1 MKKILFVLSL
11 LLTAPLSGCIFSDD
25 EKPVVRILTYEI
37 NAFTDTMF
45 STFTNET
52 GYEIEVI
59 YADDAGGILERLLQ
73 TQDTPQ
79 FDLAIGLDNTY
90 LQTALDAELLGEYD
104 ADISGL
110 SSEALAPY
118 NGPFAVPFDQGD
130 VCLNYD
136 ETRVDG
142 ENLTVPTSLWNLTE
156 PEWNGLMAYPSP
168 LTSSPGRAFMAATI
182 DYFENDDDN
191 TTDAF
196 DWWKAIAEND
206 AIFTSGWT
214 EAYTIH
220 YSGGYGEW
228 EEGHIGD
235 AALTVSYCHSPG
247 VEAFYGDN
255 WTKST
260 SLTLPRTSFHQV
272 EYAAVVNGA
281 SEVDGANAF
290 LAYLL
295 SENVNRNM
303 PENNLMLSVLVDA
316 VWPETNGFAHHTDT
330 PEMNADVS
338 TERIG
343 LEMESWLSAWQ
354 DATQ

>member
-168 LTSSPGRAFMAATI
+168 LTSS
-182 DYFENDDDN
+182 
-191 TTDAF
+191 
-196 DWWKAIAEND
+196 
-206 AIFTSGWT
+206 
-214 EAYTIH
+214 
-220 YSGGYGEW
+220 
-228 EEGHIGD
+228 
-235 AALTVSYCHSPG
+235 
-247 VEAFYGDN
+247 
-255 WTKST
+255 
-260 SLTLPRTSFHQV
+260 Q
-272 EYAAVVNGA
+272 
-281 SEVDGANAF
+281 
-290 LAYLL
+290 
-295 SENVNRNM
+295 
-303 PENNLMLSVLVDA
+303 
-316 VWPETNGFAHHTDT
+316 
-330 PEMNADVS
+330 
-338 TERIG
+338 
-343 LEMESWLSAWQ
+343 
-354 DATQ
+354 